1 MKRSLILSNY
11 RIAFRKKNATYSTEV
26 STLRWLNRFLDELS
40 IVHSSQLRRWQIDY
54 FVSRLKEDGF
64 SYEELLQA
72 KSALRFLFDKV
83 LVTQP
88 GIADR
93 YSSDDNSDNPGSFRI
108 TA

>member
-1 MKRSLILSNY
+1 MSFQSYILLNYAAGRLIIL
-11 RIAFRKKNATYSTEV
+11 
-26 STLRWLNRFLDELS
+26 
-40 IVHSSQLRRWQIDY
+40 
-54 FVSRLKEDGF
+54 VSRLKEDGF